1 MLHELFRKSS
11 ADEQERSGTSF
22 SVDDVRSADK
32 PIWTHSLAESVT
44 HRFRRKILALPERNK
59 AVVNAGIDSFGASKI
74 ESRPEKERAR
84 ILNVTASR
92 CHPLIDA
99 VGTAF
104 GQHRPLRLSPDS
116 IWLTIAQG
124 FSHHISEN
132 AESLRH
138 RMVRHEGRSQLTAS
152 VNDLTLSSF
161 EGAISEFSS
170 QIRRASDP
178 VLHET
183 LVCDFSTTTQPIRT
197 ASEVVLMDSYSSYFQ
212 YDMRCICGIP
222 RIAITGSLVDWER
235 IRARIEVLG
244 TFDLEWWVGRLRP
257 ILDEFIQTVKGRPAA
272 EFWQA
277 IYKPKKAYGV
287 SSVTGWIADLFP
299 YLGDAPARRRN
310 HIFEHK
316 RENWAVPVDK
326 GVQTHPTVSEAGA
339 EKGVGTNSFPSGLSS
354 VPVKVTFMDDSTCM
368 LDLVGGFLAVEQAED
383 LALSPVIS
391 WCVTQPAPK
400 TPVVI

>member
-1 MLHELFRKSS
+1 M
-11 ADEQERSGTSF
+11 
-22 SVDDVRSADK
+22 
-32 PIWTHSLAESVT
+32 AESVT